1 MSRGCIRHRNKRGAH
16 PIPVRDR
23 RQPQNVGSQQPFERQ
38 GLGLAQL
45 GELLGDMGD
54 RAVVLADL
62 DGAALASYRGSR
74 VSLLGEHGHQRIDPI
89 ADIGDRVEI
98 TPVVLGPAISAVPRE
113 LRDPVGTAVTAAGVR
128 KIIRGVR
135 FTGSILTGGIIHRSG
150 FGEEAQGAQCQV
162 VVGEIEGM
170 RPTVG
175 EREDASGSTPTPLRG
190 RTERGTIRR
199 GDQPLFHQGIEVS
212 TDDSAAETQALCQ
225 GCGCRRTAVVQSTG
239 DPFGTG
245 AREFHTPSVSL
256 IAASATSGD
265 ASPTA

>member
-1 MSRGCIRHRNKRGAH
+1 MSRGCIRHRYERGAH

-23 RQPQNVGSQQPFERQ
+23 RQPQNVGSQQSFERQ

-62 DGAALASYRGSR
+62 DGAALASDRGSR
-74 VSLLGEHGHQRIDPI
+74 VSLLGEHGHQCVDPI

-98 TPVVLGPAISAVPRE
+98 TPVVLGPATSAVPRE
-113 LRDPVGTAVTAAGVR
+113 LRNPVGTAVTAAGIR
-128 KIIRGVR
+128 EIIREVR
-135 FTGSILTGGIIHRSG
+135 IAGSNVPGGIIHRSG
-150 FGEEAQGAQCQV
+150 FGEEPQSTECQV
-162 VVGEIEGM
+162 VVGEIEGV
-170 RPTVG
+170 RPAVG
-175 EREDASGSTPTPLRG
+175 EREDASGSTPTPLG
-190 RTERGTIRR
+190 GWSEWGTIRR

-225 GCGCRRTAVVQSTG
+225 GSRCRRTAVVQSTG
-239 DPFGTG
+239 DSFGTG